1 MKTSLID
8 NPAGLYWAS
17 FNCFELR
24 LPGAAVVEICQS
36 GDNGPA
42 VDEWSAKIAAQ
53 VKADNF
59 PNKPTPAKIR
69 AELKGHGA
77 WSEEELADDAANWR
91 RLVWCAAW
99 NINEEDAPDCSE
111 PERN

>member
-1 MKTSLID
+1 MKTPLID

-42 VDEWSAKIAAQ
+42 VDEWAAK
-53 VKADNF
+53 
-59 PNKPTPAKIR
+59 
-69 AELKGHGA
+69 
-77 WSEEELADDAANWR
+77 
-91 RLVWCAAW
+91 CAAW

-111 PERN
+111 PVRN